1 MGIPNPKKLEGLTM
15 SKTKAV
21 ISLFDYTGVL
31 SKPYLDSGLYT
42 VLQFD
47 QQLENNWTPHLTK
60 GSNRGWLPATVGG
73 DYREWTPIIESIYDQ
88 YDVAIILSQ
97 PPCTDLAVSGAAH
110 MAKKR
115 LANPDYEAEAMDMV
129 LLAKRIADE
138 HGTPYAIENPVSRIS
153 TLWRK
158 PDLLYHPYEY
168 GGWLPE
174 DDTPPN
180 HVTPARDC
188 YTKKTCQWTG
198 NGFIEPVRRPVSL
211 PEGYR
216 YSPQFNL
223 LGGSSLRTKN
233 LRSAC
238 PRGWAIALFEANH
251 QPVKQPVLI

>member
-1 MGIPNPKKLEGLTM
+1 M

-21 ISLFDYTGVL
+21 ISLFDYTGAI
-31 SKPYLDSGLYT
+31 SKPYLDAGYA
-42 VLQFD
+42 VYQFD
-47 QQLENNWTPHLTK
+47 QQLEDNI
-60 GSNRGWLPATVGG
+60 RGWNWQVGG
-73 DYREWTPIIESIYDQ
+73 DYRRWDSMINAIYATCEP
-88 YDVAIILSQ
+88 VLIMSA
-97 PPCTDLAVSGAAH
+97 PPCTDLCSSGAAH

-158 PDLLYHPYEY
+158 PDFYFHPYEY
-168 GGWLPE
+168 GGYLPE

-180 HVTPARDC
+180 YVTPARDC
-188 YTKKTCQWTG
+188 YSKKTGQWTG
-198 NGFIEPVRRPVSL
+198 NGFIEPVRKPVSL
-211 PEGYR
+211 PEGYT
-216 YSPQFNL
+216 YSL
-223 LGGSSLRTKN
+223 HHLKLGGSSLRTKN

>member
-1 MGIPNPKKLEGLTM
+1 M
-15 SKTKAV
+15 SKPKAV

-42 VLQFD
+42 VFQFD
-47 QQLENNWTPHLTK
+47 QQLETDISTISKYSPCTM
-60 GSNRGWLPATVGG
+60 GG
-73 DYREWTPIIESIYDQ
+73 DYREWTSKNNIYNIDSIYRQ

-110 MAKKR
+110 MAAKK
-115 LANPDYEAEAMDMV
+115 LANPNYEAEAMDMV

-158 PDLLYHPYEY
+158 ADFYFHPYEY
-168 GGWLPE
+168 GGYLPE
-174 DDTPPN
+174 DDIAPN
-180 HVTPARDC
+180 YVTPARDC
-188 YTKKTCQWTG
+188 YSKKTGQWTG
-198 NGFIEPVRRPVSL
+198 NGFIEPVRKPVSL
-211 PEGYR
+211 PEGYT
-216 YSPQFNL
+216 YSL
-223 LGGSSLRTKN
+223 HHLKLGGSSLRTKN

>member
-1 MGIPNPKKLEGLTM
+1 M
-15 SKTKAV
+15 SKPKAV
-21 ISLFDYTGVL
+21 ISLFDYTGAI
-31 SKPYLDSGLYT
+31 SKPYLDAGY
-42 VLQFD
+42 VVYQFD
-47 QQLENNWTPHLTK
+47 QQLENNLYVGNGKRNWHI
-60 GSNRGWLPATVGG
+60 GG

-97 PPCTDLAVSGAAH
+97 PSCTDLAVSGAAH

-158 PDLLYHPYEY
+158 PDFYFHPYEY
-168 GGWLPE
+168 GGYLPE

-180 HVTPARDC
+180 YVTPARDC
-188 YTKKTCQWTG
+188 YSKKTGQWTG
-198 NGFIEPVRRPVSL
+198 NGFIEPVRKPVSL
-211 PEGYR
+211 PEGYK
-216 YSPQFNL
+216 YSL
-223 LGGSSLRTKN
+223 HHLKLGGSSLRTKN